1 VSKFLPGDFVKVE
14 FEDEKT
20 GESEWMW
27 VRVRACDD
35 ENRIVLGRLD
45 SDPILGYRGKL
56 KPGSELAVRFDK
68 IRDHKRGTDF

>member
-1 VSKFLPGDFVKVE
+1 MYHRGDYIKAE
-14 FEDEKT
+14 FRNDKT

-45 SDPILGYRGKL
+45 SDPILGYRGRL